1 DAADRARMLAV
12 FDEITREM
20 PPLRGVVHA
29 AGALDDAVLQRQ
41 NWARAQAVLRGKA
54 HGAWVL
60 HELTR
65 GAPLDFFILYSAAG
79 LWLGAAGQ
87 GLYPAANAE
96 LDALAQAR
104 RRAGW
109 PALSVAW
116 GAWGDVGMA
125 ARGAVQGHDAWAA
138 RGLRP
143 LTPASG
149 FSALARA

>member
-1 DAADRARMLAV
+1 
-12 FDEITREM
+12 EIVRDM

-41 NWARAQAVLRGKA
+41 AWPRAQAVLRGKA

-60 HELTR
+60 HHITR
-65 GAPLDFFILYSAAG
+65 GLALDFFLLYSAAG

-87 GLYPAANAE
+87 GLYPAANAQ

-104 RRAGW
+104 HRAGL

-125 ARGAVQGHDAWAA
+125 ARGAVHGHDAWAA
-138 RGLRP
+138 R
-143 LTPASG
+143 
-149 FSALARA
+149 